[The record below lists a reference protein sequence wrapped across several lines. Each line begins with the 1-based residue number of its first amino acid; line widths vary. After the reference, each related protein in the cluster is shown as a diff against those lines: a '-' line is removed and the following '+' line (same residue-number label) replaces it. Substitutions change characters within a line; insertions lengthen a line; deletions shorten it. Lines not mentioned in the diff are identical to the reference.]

1 MNIPKEVFDRLDF
14 LAVKLGQTTSA
25 LWATLLAQQKIEG
38 TALLVAAIATGLL
51 IGVKAFTL
59 TRGEDSKDG
68 FRGTIVAL
76 FGIMVVGSLMY
87 WAVTDLLNPAY
98 GALID
103 LTRLL
108 NH

>member
-1 MNIPKEVFDRLDF
+1 M
-14 LAVKLGQTTSA
+14 AVKLGQTTSA

-38 TALLVAAIATGLL
+38 TALLAAAVVTGLL
-51 IGVKAFTL
+51 VGVKTFTL
-59 TRGEDSKDG
+59 ISSENPEANFTGM
-68 FRGTIVAL
+68 IVIL
-76 FGIMVVGSLMY
+76 LGIMVVGSLMY